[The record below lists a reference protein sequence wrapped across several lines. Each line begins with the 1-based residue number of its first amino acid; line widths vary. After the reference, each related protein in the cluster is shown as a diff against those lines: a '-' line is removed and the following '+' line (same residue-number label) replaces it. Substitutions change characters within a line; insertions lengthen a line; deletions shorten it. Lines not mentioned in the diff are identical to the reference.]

1 MTTLTSIQIQ
11 ALVRNMDES
20 KRKHK
25 KLKKNEPQKYREV
38 LEKEN
43 ETLAFE
49 FPSIFDMH
57 FDDKL
62 DETFFKMLK
71 LKRDIE
77 LGKITEDEASRYIGE
92 QLFKR
97 YVDPVIN
104 NTSSPAP
111 QTMTYAD
118 FYKQTQK

>member
-1 MTTLTSIQIQ
+1 MTSLTATQIQ

-25 KLKKNEPQKYREV
+25 KLKSSNPQKYREN

-43 ETLAFE
+43 ETLALDL
-49 FPSIFDMH
+49 PSIFDMH

-77 LGKITEDEASRYIGE
+77 LGKITEDEASRLIGD

-104 NTSSPAP
+104 NSAPPAT
-111 QTMTYAD
+111 TMTYSE
-118 FYKQTQK
+118 FYKQNQK